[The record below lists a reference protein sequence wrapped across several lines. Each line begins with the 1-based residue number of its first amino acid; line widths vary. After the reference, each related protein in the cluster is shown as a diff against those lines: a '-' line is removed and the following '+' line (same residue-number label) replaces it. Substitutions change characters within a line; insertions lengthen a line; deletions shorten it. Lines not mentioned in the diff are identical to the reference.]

1 MNGNLLMGG
10 GAGYDKEA
18 KEAGSNLLTN
28 VVRSFKAAAGDDESQ
43 HILNLTKAAAKKQL
57 EKANTVPPTEGGS
70 DSGQTKRVVS
80 GISSGIASS
89 GGGMT
94 PDAGSDPGG
103 DAMQGAIQGAVA
115 SGGNPYA
122 AIAGAAMGL
131 IASGQ
136 KRAAAKAQAKSQAIL
151 VKAGAEESKMKARQ
165 NMASAISSALLGGPS
180 VRL

>member
-43 HILNLTKAAAKKQL
+43 HVLNLAKAAAKKKLAKSAPGGGSEGVGEGVAKVASQL
-57 EKANTVPPTEGGS
+57 LSSSGGAGGGSGVDPAGGS
-70 DSGQTKRVVS
+70 DPT
-80 GISSGIASS
+80 
-89 GGGMT
+89 
-94 PDAGSDPGG
+94 G
-103 DAMQGAIQGAVA
+103 DAMQGAIQGFAS

-131 IASGQ
+131 IGSSQ
-136 KRAAAKAQAKSQAIL
+136 KRKAAKAQARAKGIQAQ
-151 VKAGAEESKMKARQ
+151 VEAEGAKMQAKQ
-165 NMASAISSALLGGPS
+165 NMASAISRTLLSGPLVS
-180 VRL
+180 L